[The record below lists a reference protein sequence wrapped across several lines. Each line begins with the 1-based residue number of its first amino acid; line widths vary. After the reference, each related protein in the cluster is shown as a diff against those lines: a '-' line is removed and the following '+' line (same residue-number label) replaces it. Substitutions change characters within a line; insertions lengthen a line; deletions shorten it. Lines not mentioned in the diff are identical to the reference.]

1 MALARPLWPQQQRA
15 LAAFDAARAEGR
27 ATYLV
32 IPPGGGKTLAGLE
45 AARRPGWPVL
55 VLCPDTAIQ
64 AQWIAQWDSAFTPAA
79 VVTAT
84 TDRDLPAPLTV
95 LTYQGPGC
103 RTRSGQGILR
113 G

>member
-45 AARRPGWPVL
+45 AARRPVL